1 MNDYEKAMKV
11 QYGALDK
18 IDFEPYFEKYNGKD
32 VYTLMDAVR
41 DDYDESSLTKNPVLS
56 GYIFNYLSINEF
68 IEYLEKR
75 YKKKFK
81 TQTQTY
87 RTFSYGK

>member
-32 VYTLMDAVR
+32 VYTLMDAVS
-41 DDYDESSLTKNPVLS
+41 DDYDESNLTKDPVLS

-81 TQTQTY
+81 IKTHIY
-87 RTFSYGK
+87 HTFSYGK

>member
-1 MNDYEKAMKV
+1 MNDYEKAMKI
-11 QYGALDK
+11 QYGVLDK

-32 VYTLMDAVR
+32 VNSLMDAVR
-41 DDYDESSLTKNPVLS
+41 DDYDESDLTKATVLS
-56 GYIFNYLSINEF
+56 GRIFNYLSVDEF
-68 IEYLEKR
+68 IEYLEER

-81 TQTQTY
+81 IQTHIY